1 MWVQVPFLAPAG
13 MAELVDALDSGSSE
27 GSFMK
32 VQVLLPAPSRR
43 NSKCCSFLFC
53 ALSSNAVD
61 AIQKRDMSVSCLSF
75 FVFFMKA
82 VGIEDG
88 IPRKSTPYRNTLRS
102 PIQDRAKRLN
112 DQMPTAAQSEYEGP
126 TISSNAPPR
135 IP

>member
-1 MWVQVPFLAPAG
+1 ML
-13 MAELVDALDSGSSE
+13 
-27 GSFMK
+27 
-32 VQVLLPAPSRR
+32 
-43 NSKCCSFLFC
+43 FLFVLC
-53 ALSSNAVD
+53 AVFQCCGRHTKERHEC
-61 AIQKRDMSVSCLSF
+61 IMSLF
-75 FVFFMKA
+75 FCFFMKA
-82 VGIEDG
+82 VGTEDG